1 MILDEIERIDKLSK
15 KLEEKYP
22 SEDLE
27 FYSLYD
33 DIVSFCE
40 MPETKQSKRNYVKHK
55 RKKLCKRV
63 SEEDKPK
70 VKELIHIIVEY
81 CYI

>member
-1 MILDEIERIDKLSK
+1 MILDEIEKIDRLSK
-15 KLEEKYP
+15 DLEEKYP

-33 DIVSFCE
+33 DIVTFCE
-40 MPETKQSKRNYVKHK
+40 MPETKQSKRNYVK
-55 RKKLCKRV
+55 RKKKTLCKRV
-63 SEEDKPK
+63 TDEDKIK